1 MEFELSI
8 RIGDKAFGGQVT
20 IKDWDK
26 APNKEVAEQALKR
39 ALEHVY
45 NKAVKETVEEA
56 MNG

>member
-8 RIGDKAFGGQVT
+8 RVGDKAFGGQIT

-26 APNKEVAEQALKR
+26 APNKEIAETALKR
-39 ALEHVY
+39 AMDELY

-56 MNG
+56 ING